1 MLVNILNAH
10 RLVFGADE
18 IANLRYAALAIGN
31 VEGFIQEASGVLL

>member
-18 IANLRYAALAIGN
+18 IANLRYALAIGN